1 MTHTLLQRYYR
12 PPFIGAIAFA
22 AVFLAVPLAHSL
34 GVALRQ
40 AMGPDNSFWA
50 FFTIGALALA
60 MFLVG
65 LRRNEEVSGTVLGYA
80 AGILM
85 WVGWA
90 SYAFQ
95 FNQISLG
102 LPMAEIPGDGR
113 RPMNLLFIQGSIGIC
128 VATLMFFVFNTFK
141 I

>member
-34 GVALRQ
+34 GVVLRQ
-40 AMGPDNSFWA
+40 VMGPNNSFWA
-50 FFTIGALALA
+50 FSMVGALALA

-65 LRRNEEVSGTVLGYA
+65 LRRNDEVSGTVLGYI

-85 WVGWA
+85 W
-90 SYAFQ
+90 
-95 FNQISLG
+95 
-102 LPMAEIPGDGR
+102 
-113 RPMNLLFIQGSIGIC
+113 GSFYKPIG
-128 VATLMFFVFNTFK
+128 
-141 I
+141 